1 MNKKKMVFLPMSL
14 SAPVTME
21 SESDLKELFQNL
33 KLSLTWRSKFMQLPT
48 LLRKWKKDYW
58 IRALFGRISKN
69 FHTKTFTEK
78 LTSYQPGSLANL
90 LVPQESEEQ
99 QKTRDT
105 CIPGS
110 QMVLPIWNQNT
121 YSSKMS
127 RGSYQQKQETENR
140 YSNMSSET
148 WKKEVTHVRGEYSQL
163 VSLVLHTKESESL
176 SSGEKWGTPNT
187 MDCLPSRSYEAMKR
201 QATNGGRKNRK
212 RPGNLREQIDPLM
225 CQAYEDASRE
235 ANQHA
240 GPPAPEKK
248 WNTPQARDWKGAQGR
263 AYKGEA
269 MDLPAQVEKNW
280 QTPQV
285 GEEKVCLTGTQK
297 QVMLSHQV
305 QPGWATPVVRDSK
318 NARQGDCSNRNRN
331 PGQTLI
337 DQTLTPESQAKN
349 NTNGKNQERLQ
360 LNPRW
365 VCQLMGLKAGWMNL
379 GSWGTEFVRTLV
391 K

>member
-1 MNKKKMVFLPMSL
+1 MVFLPMSL

-187 MDCLPSRSYEAMKR
+187 MD
-201 QATNGGRKNRK
+201 
-212 RPGNLREQIDPLM
+212 
-225 CQAYEDASRE
+225 
-235 ANQHA
+235 
-240 GPPAPEKK
+240 
-248 WNTPQARDWKGAQGR
+248 
-263 AYKGEA
+263 
-269 MDLPAQVEKNW
+269 LPAQVEKNW